1 MQNGADMNK
10 TDFYSLTPLQHATE
24 FGHTDVVEY
33 LLKAGLALSMFII
46 CLLKYITVSIRRN

>member
-1 MQNGADMNK
+1 MNK

>member
-1 MQNGADMNK
+1 MNK

-33 LLKAGLALSMFII
+33 LLKSGLVLRMFII
-46 CLLKYITVSIRRN
+46 YLLELEFVKVSK